1 MPDEQR
7 IAVLFLCTG
16 NSARSVLAEVLLN
29 SLAGDRF
36 VAYSAGSQP
45 AGRVNPGAIAQL
57 ERMGHPT
64 ADLRSKSWDEFA
76 EPGALACRFVFTVCD
91 NAAGESCPIWIG
103 APMTIHWGIPDPA
116 AVTEPPDAV
125 ASAFELAYGQMR
137 RRIEGLIEL
146 PLDDLTDDEIRVRLT
161 ALGADPTT

>member
-45 AGRVNPGAIAQL
+45 TGRVNPGAIAQL

-64 ADLRSKSWDEFA
+64 SDLRSKSWDEFA
-76 EPGALACRFVFTVCD
+76 EPGAPSFRFVFTVCD

-137 RRIEGLIEL
+137 RRIGGLIEL
-146 PLDDLTDDEIRVRLT
+146 PLDDLTDDEIRARLT